1 LTPSGR
7 EQASVLWLAAA
18 NNDLEAPDA
27 MGFHGTI
34 VIMGDT
40 FFFLQ
45 HFRFLTVVIVSLPF
59 HDLLKW

>member
-40 FFFLQ
+40 NFFYNIFD
-45 HFRFLTVVIVSLPF
+45 F
-59 HDLLKW
+59 